1 MNNTVKAKEKRNNS
15 DEGWLL
21 DNTEFD
27 YELLDTIFL
36 ADENKW
42 SDEIEYI
49 DCEDYDNFGGKDW

>member
-1 MNNTVKAKEKRNNS
+1 MNNTVKTKEKRD

-42 SDEIEYI
+42 SDEIEYV
-49 DCEDYDNFGGKDW
+49 DCEDYDNYDGKDW

>member
-1 MNNTVKAKEKRNNS
+1 MNNTVKAKEKRNN

-21 DNTEFD
+21 DDTEFD

-42 SDEIEYI
+42 SDEIDYI
-49 DCEDYDNFGGKDW
+49 DCEDYNDRKDW